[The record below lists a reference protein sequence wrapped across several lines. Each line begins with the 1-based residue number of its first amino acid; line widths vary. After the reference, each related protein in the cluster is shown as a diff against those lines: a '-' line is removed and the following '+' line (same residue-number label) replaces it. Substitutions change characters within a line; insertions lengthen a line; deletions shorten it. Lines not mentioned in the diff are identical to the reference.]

1 MAAGPLGINL
11 AESMGYVDL
20 MKETRGWTPLN
31 GSTSALDTN
40 GWPLTDAQN
49 IVLDERVNQS
59 ADPNAVQPDIGGTYH
74 LSFQGRATISPDWLQ
89 NYTVVNQV
97 YNAATNTTTA
107 DLDVT
112 HNSLAML
119 YLDMKNTVNP
129 ASSTGAG
136 VTNVKLIQPGYAANT
151 TQVFTNNMVNALA
164 PIGTI
169 RYMNVDGANSYGPT
183 LDASGKLVPL
193 QWSQRKLPSASS
205 QTSGPG
211 APGESWEYMIALANA
226 TNTDMWI
233 NIPGPASNDYVTQL
247 ANLIKN
253 GDTVAGVHYAGL
265 NPNLKVN
272 VELSNE
278 VWGGIYAPYAYT
290 LEAAKEEVAAG
301 KSPLNNDGSTDPNFW
316 LQRYYLEREME
327 VTNIFRGVFGADPTY
342 SKVRPVLGW
351 QEQNYWFY
359 TDTFPWFEKTFGA
372 PNQFFYG
379 MGNANYE
386 NPTDFSTVDNLI
398 NSLIAGIPQQS
409 TQISVFTTIA
419 NYYGLKNM
427 AYEGSPGT
435 GGAPTAAQQQV
446 SLAASRDPRME
457 NVFLRDYTAWYA
469 AGGDLAVMFDGPF
482 DNFTPGSQS
491 GLAEVS
497 EEADPSASPKYR
509 GIVDVSQATP
519 PAITAGIHV
528 SPSSPTPLSVT
539 SDSLYQSFFYPS
551 IGKTNHWLLNVPTA
565 GNYALSLQT
574 GSGPGSGKVVVSL
587 SDTTQVGTFSLGGA
601 GTYPVGTLALHAG
614 LNTLAI
620 TALNNFL
627 TESLTLTPVSGPAL
641 SDPSFESA
649 PLSPGYYGFAYDPT
663 GTPWTFTGQS
673 GVTGNGSAFN
683 GANPNAPQG
692 QQVAFVQNQGTISQS
707 VANWAAGNYAISFST
722 AQRAG
727 YATQTFQ
734 VLVDGASVGTF
745 TPSGTSYQT
754 MATSSFAV
762 SAGSHT
768 IQFKGLDPTGGDATA
783 FLDGVTITQ
792 AASVAAPSPSDS
804 GFEAATL
811 SDSPFAYDPTGTPWT
826 FAGQS
831 GVSGNGSGF
840 TAGNAVAPQGK
851 QVAFVQNQGVISQS
865 VSNWAA
871 GSYAIAFQ
879 LAQRANYGSTQTL
892 QVLVDGAVVGTFTP
906 TPGSYQLVKTGS
918 FAVSAGSHTISFK
931 GLNASGDA
939 TAFLDGVTITQ
950 AASVA
955 APSPSDS
962 GFEAATI
969 RGTGYS
975 DLAYDPTGTPWTFAG
990 QSGVSGNGSGFTAG
1004 NAGAPQGKQVAFVQ
1018 NQGVISQSVSNWAAG
1033 SYAIAFQLAQRANY
1047 GSTQTLQVLVDG
1059 AVVGTFTPTPGS
1071 YQLVK
1076 TGSFSVSAGSHT
1088 ISFKGLNASGDA
1100 TAFLDNVS
1108 VVPQ

>member
-1 MAAGPLGINL
+1 MKFFFPPRPAPRGSRKPAGRRPRRFPSLVPFMELEPRQLMAAGPLGINL
-11 AESMGYVDL
+11 ASTMGYVDL
-20 MKETRGWTPLN
+20 MKETRSWTPLN
-31 GSTSALDTN
+31 GSTLALDAN
-40 GWPLTDAQN
+40 GWPLADAQD
-49 IVLDERVNQS
+49 IVLDERVNQPFNGP
-59 ADPNAVQPDIGGTYH
+59 DPNAVQPDIGGTYH

-151 TQVFTNNMVNALA
+151 TQVFTNNMVNDLA
-164 PIGTI
+164 PFSTI
-169 RYMNVDGANSYGPT
+169 RYLNVDGANSYGPT

-253 GDTVAGVHYAGL
+253 GDTVAGVRYAGL

-278 VWGGIYAPYAYT
+278 VWGGIYTPYAYNQ
-290 LEAAKEEVAAG
+290 EAAKEEVAAG
-301 KSPLNNDGSTDPNFW
+301 KSPLNNDGSTDPNVW
-316 LQRYYLEREME
+316 AQRYYLEREME
-327 VTNIFRGVFGADPTY
+327 VTDLFRGVLGADPTY
-342 SKVRPVLGW
+342 SKVRPVLGG
-351 QEQNYWFY
+351 QERNTWFY
-359 TDTFPWFEKTFGA
+359 TLTFPWFEKTFGA

-386 NPTDFSTVDNLI
+386 NATDFSTVDNLI
-398 NSLIAGIPQQS
+398 NSLIAGIPQQTAITS
-409 TQISVFTTIA
+409 LFTTIA
-419 NYYGLKNM
+419 NYYGLQNV
-427 AYEGSPGT
+427 AYEGGPGT
-435 GGAPTAAQQQV
+435 GGGQTAAQQQV

-457 NVFLRDYTAWYA
+457 KVEVQTYNAWYA
-469 AGGDLAVMFDGPF
+469 GGGGLAMMFDGPY
-482 DNFTPGSQS
+482 DTSTPGNQFGS
-491 GLAEVS
+491 AEP
-497 EEADPSASPKYR
+497 AQAANPSAAPKYR
-509 GIVDVSQATP
+509 GLVD
-519 PAITAGIHV
+519 ITKDAPISPTVGNSV
-528 SPSSPTPLSVT
+528 SPSGATSLSVT
-539 SDSLYQSFFYPS
+539 SDSLNQSFYYPAAGS
-551 IGKTNHWLLNVPTA
+551 SNFWLLNVATA
-565 GNYALSLQT
+565 GNYKLNLQT
-574 GSGPGSGKVVVSL
+574 GSGPGNGQVAVSL
-587 SDTTQVGTFSLGGA
+587 SDTAKPNVYSLGGA
-601 GTYPVGTLALHAG
+601 GTYPLGTLALHAG
-614 LNTLAI
+614 LNTLSI
-620 TALNNFL
+620 STLSQFL
-627 TESLTLTPVSGPAL
+627 SVSLTLTPASAPVSGPAL

-649 PLSPGYYGFAYDPT
+649 PLSPGYYGFAYNPT
-663 GTPWTFTGQS
+663 GTPWTFSGTS
-673 GVTGNGSAFN
+673 GVSINGSAFTA
-683 GANPNAPQG
+683 ANSAAPG
-692 QQVAFVQNQGTISQS
+692 GKQVAFVQNQGTISQS
-707 VANWAAGNYAISFST
+707 VANWAAGNYAISFSA

-768 IQFKGLDPTGGDATA
+768 IQIKGLDPTGGDATA

-811 SDSPFAYDPTGTPWT
+811 SDSPF
-826 FAGQS
+826 
-831 GVSGNGSGF
+831 
-840 TAGNAVAPQGK
+840 
-851 QVAFVQNQGVISQS
+851 
-865 VSNWAA
+865 
-871 GSYAIAFQ
+871 
-879 LAQRANYGSTQTL
+879 
-892 QVLVDGAVVGTFTP
+892 
-906 TPGSYQLVKTGS
+906 
-918 FAVSAGSHTISFK
+918 
-931 GLNASGDA
+931 
-939 TAFLDGVTITQ
+939 
-950 AASVA
+950 
-955 APSPSDS
+955 
-962 GFEAATI
+962 
-969 RGTGYS
+969 
-975 DLAYDPTGTPWTFAG
+975 AYDPTGTPWTFAG

-1071 YQLVK
+1071 YQSVK